1 MAKKTP
7 MFKTNLKIA
16 LRFLARYKE
25 YTAINVAGLAV
36 GITCCM
42 LIMLF
47 VRSEWSYDAFHT
59 KADRIH
65 RAWLEE
71 VEEGK
76 VFTNTVTP
84 IPLGPVLKTN
94 IPEIETYCRVNDATG
109 LTRYG
114 NNRFNEKITLVDSN
128 FFSVFD
134 FEFAKGNANTA
145 FPSGSSVVITE
156 ALASKYFGSED
167 PIGKNIEIQLA
178 TDNVL
183 FTVSAI
189 AKAAPLESSIQF
201 DVLIPFSNARYLY
214 SARQISSSWH
224 NVYGETYV
232 LLKPGADAAGTQA
245 KFPTMV
251 KQLMGENYKAGAY
264 NINLQDIRDIHLN
277 NKLPQGNQPVSN
289 PAYAYILGI
298 IGLLIL
304 LIACTNFVTLSI
316 GRSTTRA
323 LEVGVRK
330 VLGAARYQLINQFW
344 SEAALVSI
352 LALVLGIVLAI
363 VLLKPFNVIANRELV
378 FHFDIFTVLFSILLL
393 AFIALVAGFYPAF
406 ILSASA
412 PVKVLKGGTQAAG
425 IGFFRKGLIV
435 AQFTVSIIMIIS
447 TILIGDQLHYLRTK
461 DLGYQQERI
470 VVIPTNKPRPEGM
483 PLAKLFMD
491 EIAKQPQVV
500 SSSVSMFSFL
510 EPGWVEL
517 GYYDNKNVYRDFN
530 MNSIDAGFVRT
541 MGLQIIAG
549 RDFDSRNTSDSLN
562 SMLVNEAMV
571 KEYGWKNPI
580 GQRLPGRYK
589 CEVVG
594 VVKDFNFESLH
605 EKVKPLMLVMKP
617 DSVFRQSND
626 MNLPASTRP
635 RVTVRL
641 AAGDLQSQIQVLE
654 TAWKKTAGNQDF
666 EYSFLDERLAA
677 QYIAERRLGS
687 IVTAASAISIFIAC
701 MGLFGLATL
710 VVAKRTKE
718 IGIRKVLGASM
729 GSIVQLLSKDFLIMV
744 LIASVISFPV
754 AWWAFRYW
762 LQDFAYRV
770 DIRWQVFGL
779 SAVMALIIAL
789 VTVSFQ
795 SIRAAMANPVK
806 SLRTE

>member
-1 MAKKTP
+1 

-16 LRFLARYKE
+16 LRFLARYRE

-94 IPEIETYCRVNDATG
+94 IPDIETYCRVNDATG

-134 FEFAKGNANTA
+134 FEFAKGTAHTA
-145 FPSGSSVVITE
+145 FPSGNSVVITE
-156 ALASKYFGSED
+156 AVAQKYFGSED
-167 PIGKNIEIQLA
+167 PVGKNIEIQLSA
-178 TDNVL
+178 ETVL

-189 AKAAPLESSIQF
+189 AKPAPLESSIQF

-232 LLKPGADAAGTQA
+232 LLKPGADAAATQA

-330 VLGAARYQLINQFW
+330 VLGAERHQLIKQFW
-344 SEAALVSI
+344 SEAVIVSV

-378 FHFDIFTVLFSILLL
+378 FHLDMFTVLFSVLLL

-483 PLAKLFMD
+483 PLAKLLMD
-491 EIAKQPQVV
+491 EIAKQPQVI

-541 MGLQIIAG
+541 MGLQIVAG

-571 KEYGWKNPI
+571 REYGWKNPI

-626 MNLPASTRP
+626 MNFPASTRP

-718 IGIRKVLGASM
+718 IGIRKVLGASI

-779 SAVMALIIAL
+779 SAMMALIIAL
-789 VTVSFQ
+789 ITVSFQ

>member
-1 MAKKTP
+1 

-65 RAWLEE
+65 RVWLEE

-84 IPLGPVLKTN
+84 IPLGPALKNN
-94 IPEIETYCRVNDATG
+94 IPDIETYCRINDGTG

-134 FEFAKGNANTA
+134 FAFAKGSANTA
-145 FPSGSSVVITE
+145 FSSGNSVVITE
-156 ALASKYFGSED
+156 AVAKKYFGSED

-178 TDNVL
+178 TENVL
-183 FTVSAI
+183 FTVSAV
-189 AKAAPLESSIQF
+189 AKATPLESSIQF

-214 SARQISSSWH
+214 SARQISSGWH

-232 LLKPGADAAGTQA
+232 LLKPGTDTAGTQA
-245 KFPTMV
+245 KFPAMV
-251 KQLMGENYKAGAY
+251 KQLMGENYRAGTY
-264 NINLQDIRDIHLN
+264 NINLQNIRDIHLN
-277 NKLPQGNQPVSN
+277 NKLPEGNQPVSN

-330 VLGAARYQLINQFW
+330 VLGAERHQLIKQFW
-344 SEAALVSI
+344 SEAVIVSI
-352 LALVLGIVLAI
+352 VALVLGIILALL
-363 VLLKPFNVIANRELV
+363 LLKPFNVIANRPLV
-378 FHFDIFTVLFSILLL
+378 FHFDMFTVLFTILLL

-447 TILIGDQLHYLRTK
+447 TVLIGDQLHYLRTK

-483 PLAKLFMD
+483 PLAKIFMD
-491 EIAKQPQVV
+491 EIAKYPQVI

-530 MNSIDAGFVRT
+530 MNTIDARFVRT

-549 RDFDSRNTSDSLN
+549 RDFDSNNTSDSLN

-571 KEYGWKNPI
+571 NEYGWKDPI

-589 CEVVG
+589 CQVVG
-594 VVKDFNFESLH
+594 VVKNFNFESLH
-605 EKVKPLMLVMKP
+605 EKVKPLMMVMKA

-654 TAWKKTAGNQDF
+654 SAWKKTAGNQDF
-666 EYSFLDERLAA
+666 EYAFLDERLAA

-718 IGIRKVLGASM
+718 IGIRKVLGASI
-729 GSIVQLLSKDFLIMV
+729 GSIIQLLSKDFLLMV

-779 SAVMALIIAL
+779 SAVVALIIAL
-789 VTVSFQ
+789 ITVSFQ